1 MFLSL
6 YLQAFRI
13 NGVQTMIAKIKLTV
27 KPLVLGLQGFRF
39 VFASFQNQCCVNDD
53 CKNKVDSKAP
63 GFRAA
68 GF

>member
-6 YLQAFRI
+6 YFQAFRI
-13 NGVQTMIAKIKLTV
+13 NVAQTMIAKIQLTV

-39 VFASFQNQCCVNDD
+39 VFASFQNQRCANHD
-53 CKNKVDSKAP
+53 CKNKVDSEVP
-63 GFRAA
+63 SFRAA